1 MSTLALAIATSF
13 GVGYAPFAPGTF
25 GSAAGLLLW
34 AILPASAVAQVAAV
48 IAVLAVG
55 IWSAELTERR
65 VGATDPGIVVV
76 DEVLGM
82 VVTLALVPVGWGGA
96 IVGFVLFRAFD
107 VIKPYPANRFERLHG
122 GLGIMLD
129 DAMAGVYANLVLR
142 LVLAVAP
149 AGLL

>member
-1 MSTLALAIATSF
+1 MSTLALAIATTF

-34 AILPASAVAQVAAV
+34 AMLPASVGAQLAAV
-48 IAVLAVG
+48 IAVFVAG
-55 IWSAELTERR
+55 TWAAELTERR
-65 VGATDPGIVVV
+65 MGATDPGIVVV

-82 VVTLALVPVGWGGA
+82 VVTLALVPVGWPGA

-107 VIKPYPANRFERLHG
+107 VIKPYPANRLERLHG
-122 GLGIMLD
+122 GFGIMLD
-129 DAMAGVYANLVLR
+129 DAMAGVYSNLVLR
-142 LVLAVAP
+142 LLLAVAP

>member
-1 MSTLALAIATSF
+1 MSTLALALATSF
-13 GVGYAPFAPGTF
+13 GVGYAPIAPGTF

-34 AILPASAVAQVAAV
+34 AILPASVGAQLTAVAAV
-48 IAVLAVG
+48 LAIG
-55 IWSAELTERR
+55 TWAAELTERR
-65 VGATDPGIVVV
+65 TGATDPGIVVV

-82 VVTLALVPVGWGGA
+82 IVTLALNPVGWGGA
-96 IVGFVLFRAFD
+96 FAGFLLFRIFD
-107 VIKPYPANRFERLHG
+107 VIKPFPANRLERVHG

>member
-1 MSTLALAIATSF
+1 MSTLALAIATTF

-34 AILPASAVAQVAAV
+34 AMLPASVGAQVAAV
-48 IAVLAVG
+48 IAVFAVG
-55 IWSAELTERR
+55 TWAAELTERR
-65 VGATDPGIVVV
+65 MGATDPGIVVV

-82 VVTLALVPVGWGGA
+82 IVTLALVPVGWSGA

-129 DAMAGVYANLVLR
+129 DAMAGVYSNLVLR
-142 LVLAVAP
+142 LLLAVAP

>member
-48 IAVLAVG
+48 TAVLAVG

-129 DAMAGVYANLVLR
+129 DAMAGVYSNLALR
-142 LVLAVAP
+142 LVLAAAP